1 VKVLIADAF
10 PKERLADI
18 AALGLEVELRADVP
32 AKELPAAVAQCGASI
47 LVVRSKQV
55 SAEVFEKGAPLSLVI
70 RAGAGVNTIDVA
82 AASRRGVY
90 VANCPGQNA
99 VAVAELAIGLA
110 LALDRRIPDN
120 VEALRAGRWDKKTF
134 SEARGLFGRD
144 FGVLGLGAIGRETAA
159 RARGLGMK
167 VHAWSRSLDA
177 ARAEALG
184 VVREESPKALAANVD
199 VLSVHLPLAKETRGL
214 VSREV
219 LAAMR
224 PGAILVNT
232 ARAEVVDQAALL
244 EAARAGRI
252 RVGADVHAGEP
263 EGGKGEFHS
272 ELAKLPGVYGTHHIG
287 ASTDQA
293 QDAIARE
300 AVRILDAFVHT
311 GEVQNC
317 VNVLLRTP
325 ARCRLV
331 VRHHDKVGVLANVL
345 GAIREAGI
353 NAQRIEN
360 TVFQEA
366 AAACCVIELDE
377 RPRPELLDV
386 IRARKD
392 EIIFA
397 DVFEV

>member
-1 VKVLIADAF
+1 MKVLIADAF

-18 AALGLEVELRADVP
+18 AALGLEVEHRPDLP
-32 AKELPAAVAQCGASI
+32 AKELPAAAVGASI
-47 LVVRSKQV
+47 LVVRGKQV
-55 SAEVFEKGAPLSLVI
+55 QAEVFERGASLSLVV

-99 VAVAELAIGLA
+99 IAVAELAIGLA

-134 SEARGLFGRD
+134 SEARGLFGRA
-144 FGVLGLGAIGRETAA
+144 FGVLGLGAIGREAAA

-177 ARAEALG
+177 PRAEALG
-184 VVREESPKALAANVD
+184 VVREESPRELASKVD
-199 VLSVHLPLAKETRGL
+199 VLSLHLPLAKETRGL

-219 LAAMR
+219 LEAMR
-224 PGAILVNT
+224 PGAVVVNT

-360 TVFQEA
+360 TVFHEA

-377 RPRPELLDV
+377 RPGAELLERV
-386 IRARKD
+386 RGRMD

>member
-1 VKVLIADAF
+1 MKVLIADAF
-10 PKERLADI
+10 PKERLADV
-18 AALGLEVELRADVP
+18 AALGLEADHRPDLP
-32 AKELPAAVAQCGASI
+32 AKEIAGAVAGASI

-55 SAEVFEKGAPLSLVI
+55 SAEVFEKGASLSLVV

-90 VANCPGQNA
+90 VANCPGQNGI
-99 VAVAELAIGLA
+99 AVAELAIGLA
-110 LALDRRIPDN
+110 IAIDRRIPDN
-120 VEALRAGRWDKKTF
+120 VQALREGRWDKKGF
-134 SEARGLFGRD
+134 SEARGLYGCA
-144 FGVLGLGAIGRETAA
+144 FGVLGLGSIGQATAA
-159 RARGLGMK
+159 RAAGLGME

-184 VVREESPKALAANVD
+184 VVREDSPRSLAAAVD
-199 VLSVHLPLAKETRGL
+199 VLSLHLALTKETRGL

-219 LAAMR
+219 LLAMR

-244 EAARAGRI
+244 ELARAGRL
-252 RVGADVHAGEP
+252 RVGTDVHAGEP

-272 ELAKLPGVYGTHHIG
+272 ELAKLPNVYGTHHIG
-287 ASTDQA
+287 ASTEQA
-293 QDAIARE
+293 QDAIAR
-300 AVRILDAFVHT
+300 ATVRILEAFVRK
-311 GEVQNC
+311 GEVPNC

-331 VRHHDKVGVLANVL
+331 VRHQDRVGVLANVL

-360 TVFQEA
+360 TIFQEA

-377 RPRPELLDV
+377 RPTLELLER
-386 IRARKD
+386 IRARHE

-397 DVFEV
+397 EVYD

>member
-1 VKVLIADAF
+1 MKVLIADAF
-10 PKERLADI
+10 PKERLADV
-18 AALGLEVELRADVP
+18 AALGLEVEHRPELP
-32 AKELPAAVAQCGASI
+32 AKEIAGAVAGASI

-55 SAEVFEKGAPLSLVI
+55 QADVFEKGASLSLVV

-90 VANCPGQNA
+90 VANCPGQNGI
-99 VAVAELAIGLA
+99 AVAELAIGLA
-110 LALDRRIPDN
+110 LAIDRRIPDN
-120 VEALRAGRWDKKTF
+120 VQALREGRWDKKGF
-134 SEARGLFGRD
+134 SEARGLFGRT
-144 FGVLGLGAIGRETAA
+144 FGVLGLGSIGQASAA
-159 RARGLGMK
+159 RAAGLGMK
-167 VHAWSRSLDA
+167 VVAWSRSLDA

-184 VVREESPKALAANVD
+184 VVRAESPRALAAASD
-199 VLSVHLPLAKETRGL
+199 VLSLHLALNKETRGI

-219 LAAMR
+219 LEAMR

-244 EAARAGRI
+244 ELARAGRI
-252 RVGADVHAGEP
+252 RLGTDVFQGEP
-263 EGGKGEFHS
+263 EGGRAEFHS
-272 ELAKLPGVYGTHHIG
+272 DLAKLPNVYGTHHIG
-287 ASTDQA
+287 ASTEQA
-293 QDAIARE
+293 QDAIAKE
-300 AVRILDAFVHT
+300 TVRILGAFVRK
-311 GEVQNC
+311 GEVPNC

-331 VRHHDKVGVLANVL
+331 VRHQDKVGVLANVL

-360 TVFQEA
+360 TIFQEA

-377 RPRPELLDV
+377 RPAADLLER
-386 IRARKD
+386 IRSRKE

-397 DVFEV
+397 EVYE

>member
-1 VKVLIADAF
+1 VKVLVADAF
-10 PKERLADI
+10 PKDRLADV
-18 AALGLEVELRADVP
+18 AALGLTVEHRPDVKV
-32 AKELPAAVAQCGASI
+32 AELPAAAQGASV
-47 LVVRSKQV
+47 LVVRGKQV
-55 SAEVFEKGAPLSLVI
+55 PAAVFEQGASLSLVV
-70 RAGAGVNTIDVA
+70 RAGAGTNTIDVA

-99 VAVAELAIGLA
+99 IAVAELAIGLM
-110 LALDRRIPDN
+110 LSLDRRIPDN
-120 VEALRAGRWDKKTF
+120 VQALREGRWEKKAF
-134 SEARGLFGRD
+134 GEARGLYGRA

-159 RARGLGMK
+159 RARALGMK

-184 VVREESPKALAANVD
+184 VVRAEGPEALAAKVD

-214 VSREV
+214 VSRRV
-219 LAAMR
+219 LEAMR
-224 PGAILVNT
+224 PGALLVNT
-232 ARAEVVDQAALL
+232 ARAEVVDQEALL
-244 EAARAGRI
+244 ELARAGRI

-272 ELAKLPGVYGTHHIG
+272 DLAKLPGVYGTHHIG
-287 ASTDQA
+287 ASTEQA

-300 AVRILDAFVHT
+300 TVRILEAFVRR
-311 GEVQNC
+311 GEVPNC
-317 VNVLLRTP
+317 VNVLEHTP

-331 VRHHDKVGVLANVL
+331 VRHQDKVGVLAQVL
-345 GAIREAGI
+345 GAVREAGI
-353 NAQRIEN
+353 NAQQIEN
-360 TVFQEA
+360 TVFQGA

-377 RPRPELLDV
+377 RPSAELLER
-386 IRARKD
+386 IRSRKD

>member
-18 AALGLEVELRADVP
+18 AALGLEVEHRPEVA
-32 AKELPAAVAQCGASI
+32 AKELPGAVAASAASI

-55 SAEVFEKGAPLSLVI
+55 SADVFEKGASLSLVV

-99 VAVAELAIGLA
+99 IAVAELAIGLT

-120 VEALRAGRWDKKTF
+120 VQALREGRWDKKTF
-134 SEARGLFGRD
+134 SEARGLFGRA

-159 RARGLGMK
+159 RARALGMR

-177 ARAEALG
+177 GRAEALG
-184 VVREESPKALAANVD
+184 VARAESPQALAANVD
-199 VLSVHLPLAKETRGL
+199 ALSIHLPLTKDTRGL

-232 ARAEVVDQAALL
+232 ARAEIVDEVALV
-244 EAARAGRI
+244 EQARAGRI
-252 RVGADVHAGEP
+252 RVGIDVHAGEP

-272 ELAKLPGVYGTHHIG
+272 ELAKLPAVYGTHHIG
-287 ASTDQA
+287 ASTEQA
-293 QDAIARE
+293 QEAIARE
-300 AVRILDAFVHT
+300 TVRILDAFVHT
-311 GEVQNC
+311 GEVPNC

-331 VRHHDKVGVLANVL
+331 VRHQDKVGVLANVL

-377 RPRPELLDV
+377 RPRPELLER
-386 IRARKD
+386 IRTRKD

-397 DVFEV
+397 DVFEL